1 MGRPQLEIAADAI
14 DAMER
19 HVVAAAP
26 EECCGLLLGTT
37 DLIAIAFPA
46 RNDAAEPLRRYEIN
60 PADHFAAI
68 RQARKLSLDVIGA
81 YHSHPRSEPVPSPT
95 DLNQAFAAFIFVIL
109 GPSDGPRVRAWR
121 LDEGN
126 FTEVPLVR
134 CP

>member
-1 MGRPQLEIAADAI
+1 MGRPQLQIAADAI

-19 HVVAAAP
+19 HAVTAAP

-37 DLIAIAFPA
+37 DLIAIALPA

-68 RQARKLSLDVIGA
+68 RQARKLNLDVIGA

-95 DLNQAFAAFIFVIL
+95 DLNQAFEAFIFVIL
-109 GPSDGPRVRAWR
+109 GLSDGPRVRAWR

-126 FTEVPLVR
+126 FAEVPLVR

>member
-1 MGRPQLEIAADAI
+1 
-14 DAMER
+14 MER
-19 HVVAAAP
+19 HAEAAAP

-37 DLIAIAFPA
+37 DLIAVALPA

-68 RQARKLSLDVIGA
+68 RQARKLRLDVIGA

-126 FTEVPLVR
+126 FAEVPLVR